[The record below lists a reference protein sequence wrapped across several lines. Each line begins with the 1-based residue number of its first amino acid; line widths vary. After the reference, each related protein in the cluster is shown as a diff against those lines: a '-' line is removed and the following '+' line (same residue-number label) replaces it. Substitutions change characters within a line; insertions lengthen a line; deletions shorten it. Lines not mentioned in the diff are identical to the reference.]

1 MNLNALM
8 AKKTFCY
15 LIQPDF
21 MDAFNQN
28 QTVMLAKDFQKFQII
43 LDENPPAILIAGT
56 EVRPVKFLVVNNEN
70 ESFNSI
76 SEEDIAKL
84 NDDVKELFDDLGEGQ
99 FESRTKFKKT
109 DEIVLFRRKLSSKS
123 LNEHDS
129 SELEE
134 IASKVLKNNRYK
146 GKSKFHVV
154 NENNLL
160 LDSDYSDPAF
170 VKLEQPTDVDY
181 EENYSIEPP
190 SVHDLFDMDVLPFD
204 DSQKE
209 SYVEEEDQDMIEEY
223 IIEEI
228 CEEDE
233 LMAM

>member
-1 MNLNALM
+1 ME
-8 AKKTFCY
+8 KKTFCY

-21 MDAFNQN
+21 LDAFDQN
-28 QTVMLAKDFQKFQII
+28 QTVLLAKDFQKFQII
-43 LDENPPAILIAGT
+43 LDENPPAIMLKGT
-56 EVRPVKFLVVNNEN
+56 EVRPIRFLMVNNDN

-76 SEEDIAKL
+76 CKEDIAKI
-84 NDDVKELFDDLGEGQ
+84 NDDVKEFLDDSSPGQ

-123 LNEHDS
+123 LYKHDS

-134 IASKVLKNNRYK
+134 ISSKVLKNNRYR

-154 NENNLL
+154 NDSNLF

-170 VKLEQPTDVDY
+170 LQLEHPADVDY
-181 EENYSIEPP
+181 QENYSVEPP
-190 SVHDLFDMDVLPFD
+190 SIHDLFDMDVLPID
-204 DSQKE
+204 NS
-209 SYVEEEDQDMIEEY
+209 EDQDMIEEEY

-228 CEEDE
+228 CDEDE
-233 LMAM
+233 IMAI